1 MELSRSQSKRETW
14 AAARDLRIIK
24 GCTWLNPEQV
34 FIESKEGLGL
44 NHNVHQALR
53 DETPQRRL
61 RRRGLEVEED
71 DQGGLSQKPRGFF
84 KRPVS
89 SVKYHRKFK

>member
-44 NHNVHQALR
+44 NHNVHQAFR
-53 DETPQRRL
+53 DETP
-61 RRRGLEVEED
+61 
-71 DQGGLSQKPRGFF
+71 
-84 KRPVS
+84 
-89 SVKYHRKFK
+89 